1 MLTNPEAG
9 VSEGQGLDAESV
21 FARMNELD
29 GDQPEDEQEA
39 SEVEQEEVAAAPP
52 EDDLEEVEHDG
63 KKYKIPKAVKP
74 ALMFQSDYT
83 KKTQALAEQR
93 KAFDEHEK
101 AVQAERQY
109 YANQLAQFTQHLAQ
123 AIQQGPTEEQL
134 VELSKKDPI
143 AYIRARAERDTW
155 LAQLQQAQQQAQQIQ
170 QKQEADYKRQQ
181 ADYITKERAT
191 LLDKVPEWKDAA
203 VQQREFEELSTYAQ
217 SIGYTPEELANV
229 YNHRDYLVLRDA
241 MRYRQLLSSKE
252 NQSKQ
257 VQAQPPK
264 TLKPGAAQVPDGKKV
279 PDKLVSQFRKDPT
292 IRNAASIFDA
302 LG

>member
-9 VSEGQGLDAESV
+9 VSEGQDLDAESV
-21 FARMNELD
+21 FSRMNELD
-29 GDQPEDEQEA
+29 GDQPEDEQLAAEA
-39 SEVEQEEVAAAPP
+39 EQDEPAAEP

-63 KKYKIPKAVKP
+63 KKYRIPKAVKP

-109 YANQLAQFTQHLAQ
+109 YANQLAQLTQHLAQ

-143 AYIRARAERDTW
+143 AYIQARAERDTR
-155 LAQLQQAQQQAQQIQ
+155 LAQLQQAQQQEQQIR

-181 ADYITKERAT
+181 ADYITKERTT
-191 LLDKVPEWKDAA
+191 LLDKVPDWKDES
-203 VQQREFEELSTYAQ
+203 VQKREFEEMSAYAQ
-217 SIGYTPEELANV
+217 SVGYTPEELANV

-279 PDKLVSQFRKDPT
+279 PDKLVNQFRKDPT